1 MFKGGA
7 FPSKVAESDGRVVK
21 YPSLGIHPTGS
32 GWIPGNGTGS
42 AAGNLPSTRAGGQD
56 DVSLNKLPQ
65 IIYIYIYIYQG
76 GDDMARTRRHEQF

>member
-32 GWIPGNGTGS
+32 DLIRGNGTGS

-65 IIYIYIYIYQG
+65 ISCIQLYIL
-76 GDDMARTRRHEQF
+76 